1 MNPRELLLF
10 AVAGW
15 TALGVLGVTLSWA
28 RRERANAKRGMA
40 WIAGIWALYLGAL
53 LTVSL
58 TQPRHVVSPGQ
69 QQCFGDMC
77 FTVTGVEQLPGFLI
91 RDGSRLVRV
100 TVRVSNRASRGV
112 QAESLMRAY
121 LIDAEGRLWQQ
132 SPGISGVPLTA
143 QVGAGDSIVSEPIFK
158 VARDATGLGLV
169 LTRGRGL
176 PQMLVIGDPDSWLH
190 RPTVVSL
197 GSR

>member
-1 MNPRELLLF
+1 MNLRELLLF

-15 TALGVLGVTLSWA
+15 TALGALGVTLSWA
-28 RRERANAKRGMA
+28 RGERTNVRRGMA
-40 WIAGIWALYLGAL
+40 WIAGIWALYLAIV

-58 TQPRHVVSPGQ
+58 TQPRRVIASGR

-77 FTVTGVEQLPGFLI
+77 FTVTRVEELPGFLI

-100 TVRVSNRASRGV
+100 TVRVSNRAHSGT
-112 QAESLMRAY
+112 QAERLMRAY
-121 LIDAEGRLWQQ
+121 LIDAEGRRWQQ

-158 VARDATGLGLV
+158 VAHDATGLGLV
-169 LTRGRGL
+169 FTRGARL
-176 PQMLVIGDPDSWLH
+176 PQALVIGDPDSWLH
-190 RPTVVSL
+190 QPTVVSL
-197 GSR
+197 EAR